1 MLENHALDSRLL
13 INKQMRQ
20 NSISTSAFELEKWID
35 DYSKTLLDRAY
46 YLLSDK
52 EDAKDVVQEV
62 FLSAYKSRESF
73 QGKSTPLTWLTSIL
87 QHKIADIYKKRYN
100 GNSQSLSFETFFDK
114 HGEWIEPDVADPWE
128 EDEFAVSTLLNNDSF
143 YEVFNQCL
151 GNLPRQWL
159 IVVNKC
165 YLQEQKAVEI
175 CRELNLS
182 TANYWK
188 LLQRSRLQLRKC
200 LDIHWFKLGGQNA

>member
-1 MLENHALDSRLL
+1 
-13 INKQMRQ
+13 MRQ
-20 NSISTSAFELEKWID
+20 TETTISAFELEKWID
-35 DYSKTLLDRAY
+35 GYSEKLLDRAR

-73 QGKSTPLTWLTSIL
+73 QGKSSPLTWLTSIL
-87 QHKIADIYKKRYN
+87 HHKIADIYKKRYN
-100 GNSQSLSFETFFDK
+100 GNPQPFSFETFFDK

-128 EDEFAVSTLLNNDSF
+128 EDEFAVSTLLDNNSF
-143 YEVFNQCL
+143 CDILNQCL
-151 GNLPRQWL
+151 GRLPQQWL
-159 IVVNKC
+159 MVVNKC

-175 CRELNLS
+175 CRELNLT

-200 LDIHWFKLGGQNA
+200 IDVHWFKI

>member
-1 MLENHALDSRLL
+1 MLQTE
-13 INKQMRQ
+13 
-20 NSISTSAFELEKWID
+20 ISTSAFELEKWID

-62 FLSAYKSRESF
+62 FFSAYKSRDSF
-73 QGKSTPLTWLTSIL
+73 QERSSPLTWLTSIL
-87 QHKIADIYKKRYN
+87 HHKIADIYKKRYN
-100 GNSQSLSFETFFDK
+100 RTPPSFSFETFFDK

-128 EDEFAVSTLLNNDSF
+128 EDEFSVSTLLNNNDF
-143 YEVFNQCL
+143 CEIFNQCL
-151 GNLPRQWL
+151 EHLPRQWL

-165 YLQEQKAVEI
+165 YLQEQKAAEM
-175 CRELNLS
+175 CHELNLS
-182 TANYWK
+182 VTNYWK

-200 LDIHWFKLGGQNA
+200 IDVHWFKL

>member
-1 MLENHALDSRLL
+1 M
-13 INKQMRQ
+13 QQ
-20 NSISTSAFELEKWID
+20 TGISLSAFELEKWID

-62 FLSAYKSRESF
+62 FLAAYKGRDSF
-73 QGKSTPLTWLTSIL
+73 QGKSSPLTWLTSIL
-87 QHKIADIYKKRYN
+87 HHKIADIHKKRYN
-100 GNSQSLSFETFFDK
+100 GSPRSLSVDTFFDK
-114 HGEWIEPDVADPWE
+114 HGEWIASDVADPWE
-128 EDEFAVSTLLNNDSF
+128 EDEQAVSTLLNDDGF
-143 YEVFNQCL
+143 YAVFTRCIAR
-151 GNLPRQWL
+151 LPRQWM

-165 YLQEQKAVEI
+165 YLQEQKAAET

-182 TANYWK
+182 AANYWK

-200 LDIHWFKLGGQNA
+200 IDVHWFKL

>member
-1 MLENHALDSRLL
+1 
-13 INKQMRQ
+13 MRQ
-20 NSISTSAFELEKWID
+20 TETTISAFELEKWID
-35 DYSKTLLDRAY
+35 GYSEKLLDRAC

-73 QGKSTPLTWLTSIL
+73 QGKSSPLTWLTSIL
-87 QHKIADIYKKRYN
+87 HHKIADIYKKRYN
-100 GNSQSLSFETFFDK
+100 GNPQPFSFETFFDK

-128 EDEFAVSTLLNNDSF
+128 EDEFAVSTLLDNNSF
-143 YEVFNQCL
+143 CDILNQCL
-151 GNLPRQWL
+151 ERLPQQWL
-159 IVVNKC
+159 MVVNKC

-175 CRELNLS
+175 CRELNLT

-200 LDIHWFKLGGQNA
+200 IDVHWFKI

>member
-1 MLENHALDSRLL
+1 
-13 INKQMRQ
+13 MRQ
-20 NSISTSAFELEKWID
+20 TEITMSAFELVKWID
-35 DYSKTLLDRAY
+35 DYSEKLLDRAY

-73 QGKSTPLTWLTSIL
+73 QGKSSPLTWLTSIL
-87 QHKIADIYKKRYN
+87 HHKIADIYKKRYN
-100 GNSQSLSFETFFDK
+100 GNPQPFSFETFFDK
-114 HGEWIEPDVADPWE
+114 HGEWIELDVADPWE
-128 EDEFAVSTLLNNDSF
+128 EDEFAVSTLLDNNSF
-143 YEVFNQCL
+143 CDILNQCL
-151 GNLPRQWL
+151 GRLPQQWL

-165 YLQEQKAVEI
+165 YLQEQKAAEI
-175 CRELNLS
+175 CRELNLT

-200 LDIHWFKLGGQNA
+200 IDVHWFKI

>member
-1 MLENHALDSRLL
+1 
-13 INKQMRQ
+13 MRQ
-20 NSISTSAFELEKWID
+20 SENSMAAFELGKWVD
-35 DYSKTLLDRAY
+35 DYSRILLDRAY

-52 EDAKDVVQEV
+52 EDAKDIVQEV
-62 FLSAYKSRESF
+62 FLSAFKSRDSF
-73 QGKSTPLTWLTSIL
+73 QGKSSPLTWLMSIL
-87 QHKIADIYKKRYN
+87 HHKVADIYKKRYN
-100 GNSQSLSFETFFDK
+100 GSTSSFSFDTFFDK
-114 HGEWIEPDVADPWE
+114 HGEWIEADVADPWE
-128 EDEFAVSTLLNNDSF
+128 EDEFAVSALLNNESF

-165 YLQEQKAVEI
+165 YLQEQKAAEI

-182 TANYWK
+182 IANYWK

-200 LDIHWFKLGGQNA
+200 IDVHWFKS

>member
-1 MLENHALDSRLL
+1 
-13 INKQMRQ
+13 MRQ
-20 NSISTSAFELEKWID
+20 TETTISAFELEKWID
-35 DYSKTLLDRAY
+35 GYSEKLLDRAC

-73 QGKSTPLTWLTSIL
+73 QGKSSPLTWLTSIL
-87 QHKIADIYKKRYN
+87 HHKIADIYKKRYN
-100 GNSQSLSFETFFDK
+100 GNPQPFSFETFFDK

-128 EDEFAVSTLLNNDSF
+128 EDEFAVSTLLDNNSF
-143 YEVFNQCL
+143 CDILNQCL
-151 GNLPRQWL
+151 GRLPQQWL
-159 IVVNKC
+159 MVVNKC

-175 CRELNLS
+175 CRELNLT

-200 LDIHWFKLGGQNA
+200 IDVHWFKI